1 MPALGL
7 LVTYWKPLALLA
19 AVAAL
24 MVYRTVIIHE
34 RDSARAQV
42 VAMTSQ
48 LADFKAAELACEA
61 AVARQ
66 NQAVDALKASA
77 EQAVAAARTRE
88 TSLAAAAATAD
99 ARENQ
104 RADELMKSPVAADCA
119 GAIRWANAEAAALVK
134 W

>member
-7 LVTYWKPLALLA
+7 LTYWKPLALLA
-19 AVAAL
+19 AFAAL

-42 VAMTSQ
+42 AAMTSQ
-48 LADFKAAELACEA
+48 LADFKAAEAACEA
-61 AVARQ
+61 AVVRQ
-66 NQAVDALKASA
+66 NQAVDALKLSA
-77 EQAVAAARTRE
+77 ERAVVAAHTRE
-88 TSLAAAAATAD
+88 TSLAAAAASAD

-104 RADELMKSPVAADCA
+104 RADELMRSPVAPDCA
-119 GAIRWANAEAAALVK
+119 GAIRWANAQASALSK